1 MTYGTGTRLGPY
13 EIRSS
18 LGAGGM
24 GEVYRAR
31 DQKLQRDVALKALPA
46 HFATDPDRVAR
57 FHREAQVLA
66 ALNHSNIAHLYGLEE
81 LNAVAPGSSSPVTF
95 LVMELVDGETLAD
108 RLVRGPLPAADAL
121 GIAKQ
126 IADALAAAHEQ
137 GIVHRDLKPANVKVR
152 DNRTVKVLDFG
163 LAKVVDARSDG
174 AESATVASP
183 AMLTSAGLILGT
195 AAYMAPEQAHG
206 AEVGKRADI
215 WAFGCVLFEMLTG
228 KRAFGGT
235 DMSETL
241 AAILR
246 DEPDWTALPP
256 DLPPAIRTLIRRC
269 LRKDSNNRLADIGD
283 ARLEIVD
290 AIAGGEADQPRSSAG
305 APASRVGWTL
315 APWALAA
322 ASIAGIV
329 WMASRAPAPSVVPPS
344 THLAIALPAGLALDP
359 SYPAFALAPDG
370 RSIVLAMDGDPR
382 VKSGR
387 RLYLRRLDKAD
398 LEPIAGTD
406 EASRPFFFA
415 DGKRLGFID
424 RRTFELKVV
433 DIATGAA
440 HVVCRL
446 DRGRLAGASVA
457 PDDSIVFSNSGAA
470 AKYWLRRVKVSGGS
484 PWDIATPDSNAPH
497 DEGHFMW
504 PQVLPDG
511 DHVLLTV
518 AHLGETYDLDLLS
531 LKTGARAR
539 LLDNALS
546 GHYNGGGFI
555 VFFRPAGPG
564 AAVMTGDL
572 MAVPFDWRTLQ
583 LAGVPQVVRRNV
595 QSGRSVTQTARGV
608 DVSVEADALVTMA
621 RSSSLPLSSLAWIDS
636 SGAITR
642 IPAAMQQYRQ
652 PDLSLDGTKL
662 VFGLEGASTE
672 DRDIW
677 TYDLGRD
684 VASRFTTARG
694 EDESPHWSPDGRQ
707 IVWSG
712 DRDGKRQL
720 LIAPADGSAPE
731 ARLWAFDPHVHVT
744 GWSRDGRTIYLN
756 VANQSTGDDIWT
768 YSFADRTA
776 KPMLQTRANEFGAKP
791 SPDGRWLA
799 YVSDESGRQQ
809 VYVRSLRGPS
819 RTQVSRDDGVEP
831 LWSYDG
837 RELYFRSADGATMMS
852 VQIAAADD
860 LRVTAPAV
868 VLRTDLPP
876 PGRDAG
882 YAVDPNR
889 KRFLVLRD
897 ERQSQPSTLDLTLN
911 WVADLEK
918 PK

>member
-1 MTYGTGTRLGPY
+1 
-13 EIRSS
+13 
-18 LGAGGM
+18 M

-163 LAKVVDARSDG
+163 LAKVVDARPDG

-183 AMLTSAGLILGT
+183 ALLTSTGVILGT
-195 AAYMAPEQAHG
+195 AAYMAPEQARG
-206 AEVGKRADI
+206 ADVDKRADI

-235 DMSETL
+235 DISETL

-246 DEPDWTALPP
+246 DEPDWAALSP
-256 DLPPAIRTLIRRC
+256 DVPPAIRTLVRRC
-269 LRKDSNNRLADIGD
+269 LRKDSNNRLADISD

-290 AIAGGEADQPRSSAG
+290 AIAGGEADQPRASARV
-305 APASRVGWTL
+305 PKSRFGWTL

-322 ASIAGIV
+322 ASIAGVI
-329 WMASRAPAPSVVPPS
+329 WMALRVPVSTVVPRS
-344 THLAIALPAGLALDP
+344 THLAIALPAGLAPD
-359 SYPAFALAPDG
+359 SVSQAFSLAPDG
-370 RSIVLAMDGDPR
+370 RSIVLAMSGER
-382 VKSGR
+382 NSGR
-387 RLYLRRLDKAD
+387 RLYLRRLDRVD

-406 EASRPFFFA
+406 EASRPFFFV

-457 PDDSIVFSNSGAA
+457 PDDSIVFAETSAA
-470 AKYWLRRVKVSGGS
+470 AKYRLRRVKASGGN
-484 PWDIATPDSNAPH
+484 PWDIATPDSSAPH
-497 DEGHFMW
+497 NEGHFMW

-511 DHVLLTV
+511 DHVLFTV
-518 AHLGETYDLDLLS
+518 AHVGETYDLDLLS

-539 LLDNALS
+539 LLDNALA
-546 GHYNGGGFI
+546 GRYNGGGFI

-564 AAVMTGDL
+564 AAVTTGDL
-572 MAVPFDWRTLQ
+572 MAVPFDWRTLR

-595 QSGRSVTQTARGV
+595 QSSRSVAEAARGV

-621 RSSSLPLSSLAWIDS
+621 RSSSLPLLSLAWIDS
-636 SGAITR
+636 GGAINR
-642 IPAAMQQYRQ
+642 IPAALQPYRQ

-662 VFGLEGASTE
+662 VFGLEGISTE
-672 DRDIW
+672 ERDIW
-677 TYDLGRD
+677 TYDLVRD

-694 EDESPHWSPDGRQ
+694 EDETPHWSPDGRQ
-707 IVWSG
+707 IAWSG

-720 LIAPADGSAPE
+720 LIAPAGGSVPE
-731 ARLWAFDPHVHVT
+731 TKLWTFDPHVHVS
-744 GWSRDGRTIYLN
+744 GWSRDGRTIYLD
-756 VANQSTGDDIWT
+756 VADTASGNDIWT

-776 KPMLQTRANEFGAKP
+776 KPFLKTQANEFGAKP

-819 RTQVSRDDGVEP
+819 RTQVSRDDAAEP
-831 LWSYDG
+831 LWSSDG
-837 RELYFRSADGATMMS
+837 RALNFRSTDGSMIMA
-852 VQIAAADD
+852 VQVAAADD
-860 LRVTAPAV
+860 LQVTAPAV
-868 VLRTDLPP
+868 VLRTALGTTAREPV
-876 PGRDAG
+876 